1 MTVRIRDICETITVL
16 TPDASVLTARQIF
29 SGTPDLAIIPV
40 VFDDVALGL
49 VSRTGLLELFLQ
61 IEDRESLSR
70 LPISKVMLTEPQL
83 VDAGAPAAYIAK
95 KYTDMGEDILAYGLM
110 ATEDGRYIGHVSTAK
125 LLTIVS
131 QENASRAKVMKVGGQ
146 RLEAARQDLA
156 QIRREQARFMAF
168 LGHEIRTPLTGIL
181 GVADLLGDRKLDTEA
196 RDYARTISESGRH
209 LDRLLGDFL
218 DLSRLGADKLEIV
231 PGPFH
236 LDDFAK
242 ETRMLWSARSASKG
256 LTLKVTSDS
265 NAADRIEGDATRLR
279 QILFNLIGNA
289 MKFTEEGIVSVHLKT
304 RAQPYHGVML
314 EMTVTDTGIG
324 IADKDKARLFEAFE
338 QAAPDTVHRYGGT
351 GLGLSIAKGL
361 IEQMKGKITLSD
373 NPDGGT
379 VFKVVCPV
387 RVAGPRLAFENKS
400 RKRKAN
406 FKLGKVLLV
415 EDHDVSAMVISEAL
429 KAVGWHVDIVNTAE
443 QGQRRALNVDYQAIL
458 LDLHLG
464 ELSGLDLAG
473 MIRRAIGPN
482 QNVPMLAVT
491 ADVSDHRMQQCRAA
505 GFNDFV
511 EKPIRPRRLVATL
524 ADTIVAYNK
533 TDAKTV
539 HRFRSRAVS

>member
-1 MTVRIRDICETITVL
+1 MAVRIRDICETVAVL
-16 TPDASVLTARQIF
+16 GPDASVLAARQMF
-29 SGTPDLAIIPV
+29 AGAPDLAVIPV

-49 VSRTGLLELFLQ
+49 VSRTGLMELFLQ
-61 IEDRESLSR
+61 IEDHARLSR
-70 LPISKVMLTEPQL
+70 LPIAKVMLKDPL
-83 VDAGAPAAYIAK
+83 LADAGAPAAYIAK
-95 KYTDMGEDILAYGLM
+95 KFTDMGEDTLAYGVM
-110 ATEDGRYIGHVSTAK
+110 GTQDGRYIGHVTTAR
-125 LLTIVS
+125 LLKAVS
-131 QENASRAKVMKVGGQ
+131 QENAARAKAMKAGAQ
-146 RLEAARQDLA
+146 KLETARRDMA
-156 QIRREQARFMAF
+156 DARREQARFMAF

-181 GVADLLGDRKLDTEA
+181 GVADLLGDRKLDSEA
-196 RDYARTISESGRH
+196 RDYARTISESGQH

-218 DLSRLGADKLEIV
+218 DLSRLGAGKLEIV
-231 PGPFH
+231 PGSFR

-242 ETRMLWSARSASKG
+242 ETRMLWSARSARKG

-289 MKFTEEGIVSVHLKT
+289 MKFTERGSISAHLKT
-304 RAQPYHGVML
+304 RARPNNGVML

-338 QAAPDTVHRYGGT
+338 QATPETVHRYGGT

-361 IEQMKGKITLSD
+361 IEQMKGKITLRD

-387 RVAGPRLAFENKS
+387 RVAGPRLAVENT
-400 RKRKAN
+400 RRQRKAN
-406 FKLGKVLLV
+406 FQLGRILLV

-429 KAVGWHVDIVNTAE
+429 KAVGWSVDIVSTAE
-443 QGQRRALNVDYQAIL
+443 QGQRRALNVAYQAIL

-464 ELSGLDLAG
+464 DVSGLELAG
-473 MIRRAIGPN
+473 IIRGGIGPN
-482 QNVPMLAVT
+482 QSVPMLAVT
-491 ADVSDHRMQQCRAA
+491 ADVSDQRMKQCRTA
-505 GFNDFV
+505 GFDDFV

-524 ADTIVAYNK
+524 ADTIVARK
-533 TDAKTV
+533 KADAV
-539 HRFRSRAVS
+539 PAGRFKLKAV